1 MESQYKRLTDSQ
13 WEVVS
18 QSLPIERKRKHS
30 LRVIVDAIFY
40 MLRVGGQWRN
50 LPTTGLLKWEL
61 VYYYFRKWQS
71 DGTLERLNF
80 SLNTRERERQGKE
93 GSPSLLSID
102 SQSVKVAPF
111 VSEETGVD
119 GNKKI
124 NGRKRHVITDTLGL
138 VWGVVVHSANK
149 ADGAMAGRVVGP
161 LRGYLHRMEKILADA
176 AYEKEF
182 MEWVSEN
189 LLGVE
194 LGISSKPPG
203 TEGFVPVR
211 WRWVTER
218 AFGMFS
224 FFRRLD
230 KDREKTPR
238 SAESWVLWHNCQII
252 LNRLV

>member
-18 QSLPIERKRKHS
+18 QSLPIERKRVHS

-40 MLRVGGQWRN
+40 VLRVGCQWRN
-50 LPTTGLLKWEL
+50 LPRESFPKWEL

-71 DGTLERLNF
+71 DGTLESLNF
-80 SLNTRERERQGKE
+80 SLNIKERARRGKE
-93 GSPSLLSID
+93 ASPRLLSVD

-119 GNKKI
+119 GNKKV

-149 ADGAMAGRVVGP
+149 ADGAMADRVVAP

-176 AYEKEF
+176 AYEQMF
-182 MEWVSEN
+182 MAWVGQN
-189 LLGVE
+189 LLGVDVE
-194 LGISSKPPG
+194 ISSKPPG
-203 TEGFVPVR
+203 TQGFVPVK

-218 AFGMFS
+218 AFGMFN

-230 KDREKTPR
+230 KDHEKTPE
-238 SAESWVLWHNCQII
+238 SAQSWVLWHNCQVI
-252 LNRLV
+252 LNRLT

>member
-13 WEVVS
+13 WEVVKA
-18 QSLPIERKRKHS
+18 SLPVERKRKHS

-50 LPTTGLLKWEL
+50 LPEGLFPKWQL
-61 VYYYFRKWQS
+61 VYYYFHKWQA
-71 DGTLERLNF
+71 DGTLE
-80 SLNTRERERQGKE
+80 SLNWLLNIRERERQGKE
-93 GSPSLLSID
+93 ASPSLLSID
-102 SQSVKVAPF
+102 SQSVKTDPF
-111 VSEETGVD
+111 VSQETGVD
-119 GNKKI
+119 GDKKV
-124 NGRKRHVITDTLGL
+124 NGRKQHVITDTLGL

-149 ADGAMAGRVVGP
+149 ADGVLAQRVVAP
-161 LRGYLHRMEKILADA
+161 LRGYLHRREKILADA
-176 AYEKEF
+176 AYEQVF

-194 LGISSKPPG
+194 LEISSKPPG

-230 KDREKTPR
+230 KDHGKNTPKR
-238 SAESWVLWHNCQII
+238 
-252 LNRLV
+252 

>member
-50 LPTTGLLKWEL
+50 LPEGLFPKWQL
-61 VYYYFRKWQS
+61 VYYYFDKWQA

-80 SLNTRERERQGKE
+80 TLNIRERNRQGKE
-93 GSPSLLSID
+93 ASPSLLSID

-119 GNKKI
+119 GNKKV
-124 NGRKRHVITDTLGL
+124 NGRKRHLITDTLGL

-149 ADGAMAGRVVGP
+149 ADGALAGRVVAP
-161 LRGYLHRMEKILADA
+161 LRGYVHRMEKILADA
-176 AYEKEF
+176 AYERVF

-194 LGISSKPPG
+194 LEISSKPPG
-203 TEGFVPVR
+203 TAGFVPVK

-218 AFGMFS
+218 AFGMFN

-230 KDREKTPR
+230 KDHEKTPR

-252 LNRLV
+252 LNR

>member
-50 LPTTGLLKWEL
+50 LPEGLFPKWQLE
-61 VYYYFRKWQS
+61 YYYFDKWQA
-71 DGTLERLNF
+71 DGTLE
-80 SLNTRERERQGKE
+80 SLNLTLNIRERDRQGKE
-93 GSPSLLSID
+93 ASPSLLSID

-119 GNKKI
+119 GNKKV
-124 NGRKRHVITDTLGL
+124 NGRKRHAVTDTLGL
-138 VWGVVVHSANK
+138 VWGVVVHSTNK
-149 ADGAMAGRVVGP
+149 ADGVLAQRVVAP

-176 AYEKEF
+176 AYEQVF

-194 LGISSKPPG
+194 LEISSKPPG
-203 TEGFVPVR
+203 TEGVVPVK

-218 AFGMFS
+218 AFGMFN

-230 KDREKTPR
+230 KDHEKTPR
-238 SAESWVLWHNCQII
+238 SAES
-252 LNRLV
+252 